1 MQVQKYR
8 EALREEHGLDYAEAC
23 AFIPTGWAA
32 VSTYNVKNSRQTKG
46 GASCLPT
53 RTARDAMRTL
63 VCATPPHTRARAHR
77 PPPPPC
83 MALQADTNS
92 LRCFAGGSDGRPLY
106 WIAALT
112 VQLAPYSEHSSFGE
126 LMEFV
131 RFLKPKRVIPTVC

>member
-53 RTARDAMRTL
+53 LDCARCDAYSCMRDA
-63 VCATPPHTRARAHR
+63 PPHARTRTSSTTTAVHGA
-77 PPPPPC
+77 
-83 MALQADTNS
+83 T
-92 LRCFAGGSDGRPLY
+92 GRHKF
-106 WIAALT
+106 AAL
-112 VQLAPYSEHSSFGE
+112 LRGW
-126 LMEFV
+126 
-131 RFLKPKRVIPTVC
+131 

>member
-1 MQVQKYR
+1 
-8 EALREEHGLDYAEAC
+8 
-23 AFIPTGWAA
+23 
-32 VSTYNVKNSRQTKG
+32 
-46 GASCLPT
+46 
-53 RTARDAMRTL
+53 
-63 VCATPPHTRARAHR
+63 
-77 PPPPPC
+77 

-92 LRCFAGGSDGRPLY
+92 LRCFAGGSDGWPLY